1 MDSGETNEK
10 SLFSHVTYNGPM
22 NNLVVSLKTSVLSF
36 RETEMDQSESSMSM
50 FTLKERSGD
59 SQYIKN
65 VKEQTAIHIF
75 CSLFLYWRCRNIGYC
90 YSIKDLKFLSIQSSK
105 PKDHMTERN
114 NNNTVVSFEALLML
128 FFSGTFDQEVKLT
141 NEQSLSSH
149 VTYNGPITR
158 MLKVEESL
166 LEILDHLTNIQSII
180 NVDCFVALGF
190 SKSMFHLI
198 D

>member
-1 MDSGETNEK
+1 
-10 SLFSHVTYNGPM
+10 
-22 NNLVVSLKTSVLSF
+22 
-36 RETEMDQSESSMSM
+36 
-50 FTLKERSGD
+50 
-59 SQYIKN
+59 
-65 VKEQTAIHIF
+65 
-75 CSLFLYWRCRNIGYC
+75 
-90 YSIKDLKFLSIQSSK
+90 
-105 PKDHMTERN
+105 MTERN
-114 NNNTVVSFEALLML
+114 NNNTVVSFEALLVL

-141 NEQSLSSH
+141 NESLSSH

-180 NVDCFVALGF
+180 NVDCFVTLGF

>member
-1 MDSGETNEK
+1 
-10 SLFSHVTYNGPM
+10 
-22 NNLVVSLKTSVLSF
+22 
-36 RETEMDQSESSMSM
+36 
-50 FTLKERSGD
+50 
-59 SQYIKN
+59 
-65 VKEQTAIHIF
+65 
-75 CSLFLYWRCRNIGYC
+75 
-90 YSIKDLKFLSIQSSK
+90 
-105 PKDHMTERN
+105 MTERN
-114 NNNTVVSFEALLML
+114 NNNTVVSFEALLMF

-180 NVDCFVALGF
+180 NVDCFVCLGF

>member
-1 MDSGETNEK
+1 
-10 SLFSHVTYNGPM
+10 M
-22 NNLVVSLKTSVLSF
+22 NNLVVPLKTSVLSF
-36 RETEMDQSESSMSM
+36 HETEMDQSESSMSM

-65 VKEQTAIHIF
+65 VKEQTTIHIF

-114 NNNTVVSFEALLML
+114 NNNTVVSLEALLVL

-180 NVDCFVALGF
+180 NVDCFVTLGF

>member
-1 MDSGETNEK
+1 
-10 SLFSHVTYNGPM
+10 
-22 NNLVVSLKTSVLSF
+22 
-36 RETEMDQSESSMSM
+36 
-50 FTLKERSGD
+50 
-59 SQYIKN
+59 
-65 VKEQTAIHIF
+65 
-75 CSLFLYWRCRNIGYC
+75 
-90 YSIKDLKFLSIQSSK
+90 
-105 PKDHMTERN
+105 MTERN
-114 NNNTVVSFEALLML
+114 NNNTVVSFEALLVL

-180 NVDCFVALGF
+180 NVDCFVTLGF